1 VLVRSQSIQFRY
13 SIQCVLQFDLIVQF
27 TKDARQP
34 EGLPVVAGGRRV
46 AKTTGEYS
54 IRKRAP
60 EGVQDLWPTFPAHLE
75 FHHQRDFVAQ
85 ISHPLRSAIRFSTVP
100 VVFAALR
107 PPATFWQPYG
117 LPPPPAALPR
127 VSALTRLNT
136 SSSPRFCATRK
147 RSGLVVSPVIAI
159 LIALL
164 T

>member
-1 VLVRSQSIQFRY
+1 MLGSPKACQI
-13 SIQCVLQFDLIVQF
+13 
-27 TKDARQP
+27 
-34 EGLPVVAGGRRV
+34 VAGGRRV

-107 PPATFWQPYG
+107 PPATFYG

-147 RSGLVVSPVIAI
+147 RSGLVVSPVMAI